1 MFEALPASFT
11 VAPPRA
17 RAITSALVLHA
28 VLIGLAVSSTAS
40 SGVTAPRIARDTIRV
55 DLAVIEQRQDNAPP
69 PTPASPS
76 MPSAPSVPNSPTKLP
91 EFELP
96 QLSFTGPVSA
106 SVSGAAPA
114 LSGLT
119 STAILDSSP
128 SLYRSTEVDE
138 LPQLLTDL
146 RPEYP
151 DVLRHAG
158 ISGAVEVEYV
168 VGKDGRIEPHSL
180 RVLTTDHEQFTRS
193 VVYALRPARFKAA
206 RRAGQPVA
214 VLVRQAIRFR
224 SETP

>member
-1 MFEALPASFT
+1 
-11 VAPPRA
+11 
-17 RAITSALVLHA
+17 
-28 VLIGLAVSSTAS
+28 
-40 SGVTAPRIARDTIRV
+40 
-55 DLAVIEQRQDNAPP
+55 
-69 PTPASPS
+69 
-76 MPSAPSVPNSPTKLP
+76 
-91 EFELP
+91 
-96 QLSFTGPVSA
+96 
-106 SVSGAAPA
+106 

-119 STAILDSSP
+119 STAILDSSL